1 MAIDQS
7 QLTAALNAI
16 VEPELGLPLGSLGLL
31 REVKSRRRRVRI
43 ELALPVAAWPGSDEL
58 ADEVHRVARAVPGVE
73 EIEFD
78 LTVMRDDERAALR
91 VTLRQHMFGVT
102 TDQLARG
109 PGRPKP
115 MTATAMVATATG
127 TGESPRRRPSSCS
140 RTRPPA
146 SSGSPRAKG
155 GVGKSTV
162 TVNLAVALARAGHSV
177 GLLDADVYG
186 FSVPKMLGTDHDPI
200 ILGDVVIP
208 TSAHGVKCLSMG
220 YFVPDDQPV
229 IWRGPMLHKAIQQ
242 FLTDAFWGQPDFLL
256 VDMPPGTGDVALTL
270 ADVMPR
276 AEIIVVTTPQAA
288 AQRVAQR
295 SAFAARR
302 LKLSVR
308 GVVENMSWFTGD
320 DGTRYE
326 LFGAGGGDTL
336 AADLGIPLLGK
347 VPLVAAVRQG
357 ADEGRPIV
365 AVDPQSETAQ
375 AFIAIADRS
384 GLPRP
389 GPRLPQGAQP
399 ALTRFCSGGPRGA
412 AFTARGTGRYRGG
425 GAQGGTDGRGPD
437 T

>member
-1 MAIDQS
+1 MAIDHVE
-7 QLTAALNAI
+7 LAAALGAI
-16 VEPELGLPLGSLGLL
+16 VEPELGLPLDGIGVL
-31 REVKSRRRRVRI
+31 REVKVRRRRARI

-58 ADEVHRVARAVPGVE
+58 ADEVHRVALAVPGVE

-91 VTLRQHMFGVT
+91 VTLRQNMFGVQVEADEDEDVSGAAEGHGGHQGHAHGAEAAVPVFLQPDAT
-102 TDQLARG
+102 TRVIG
-109 PGRPKP
+109 
-115 MTATAMVATATG
+115 V
-127 TGESPRRRPSSCS
+127 
-140 RTRPPA
+140 
-146 SSGSPRAKG
+146 SSGKG

-242 FLTDAFWGQPDFLL
+242 FLTDAYWGEPDFLL

-276 AEIIVVTTPQAA
+276 AEIIVVTTPQPA

-326 LFGAGGGDTL
+326 LFGAGGGATL

-357 ADEGRPIV
+357 ADEGHPIV
-365 AVDPQSETAQ
+365 AVEPESETAQ
-375 AFIAIADRS
+375 AFIAIADR
-384 GLPRP
+384 LAAL
-389 GPRLPQGAQP
+389 GP
-399 ALTRFCSGGPRGA
+399 
-412 AFTARGTGRYRGG
+412 ARVYRKELSL
-425 GAQGGTDGRGPD
+425 R
-437 T
+437 

>member
-7 QLTAALNAI
+7 ELESALGAI
-16 VEPELGLPLGSLGLL
+16 VEPELGLPLGTLGML
-31 REVKSRRRRVRI
+31 REVKIRRRRVRI

-78 LTVMRDDERAALR
+78 LTVMHDHERAALR
-91 VTLRQHMFGVT
+91 GTLRKNMAG
-102 TDQLARG
+102 
-109 PGRPKP
+109 
-115 MTATAMVATATG
+115 ATAAEDEADEGDDDDGHGHGHAHGTPAAAAAFLLPDAT
-127 TGESPRRRPSSCS
+127 
-140 RTRPPA
+140 TRVIGV
-146 SSGSPRAKG
+146 SSGKG

-162 TVNLAVALARAGHSV
+162 TVNLAIALAQAGHSV

-242 FLTDAFWGQPDFLL
+242 FLTDAYWGEPDFVLI
-256 VDMPPGTGDVALTL
+256 DMPPGTGDVALTL
-270 ADVMPR
+270 AEVMPK
-276 AEIIVVTTPQAA
+276 AEIIVVTTPQPA

-326 LFGAGGGDTL
+326 LFGSGGGATL
-336 AADLGIPLLGK
+336 AADLGIPLLGR
-347 VPLVAAVRQG
+347 VPLVNAVRQG
-357 ADEGRPIV
+357 GDEGRPIV

-375 AFIAIADRS
+375 AFVAIADRLAS
-384 GLPRP
+384 L
-389 GPRLPQGAQP
+389 GP
-399 ALTRFCSGGPRGA
+399 
-412 AFTARGTGRYRGG
+412 ARVYRKELSL
-425 GAQGGTDGRGPD
+425 R
-437 T
+437 

>member
-7 QLTAALNAI
+7 QLGEALNAI
-16 VEPELGLPLGSLGLL
+16 VEPEIGLPLGTLGLL
-31 REVKSRRRRVRI
+31 RSVQTRRRRIRI

-78 LTVMRDDERAALR
+78 LTVMTDDERAALR
-91 VTLRQHMFGVT
+91 VTLRRHMFGVSAAAEEPEDEPEADDGHGGHGHAGHAHAADAATPVFLQPDST
-102 TDQLARG
+102 TRVIG
-109 PGRPKP
+109 
-115 MTATAMVATATG
+115 V
-127 TGESPRRRPSSCS
+127 
-140 RTRPPA
+140 
-146 SSGSPRAKG
+146 SSGKG

-242 FLTDAFWGQPDFLL
+242 FLTDAYWGQPDFVLI
-256 VDMPPGTGDVALTL
+256 DMPPGTGDVALTL
-270 ADVMPR
+270 AEVMPR
-276 AEIIVVTTPQAA
+276 AEIIVVTTPQPA

-326 LFGAGGGDTL
+326 LFGAGGGATL
-336 AADLGIPLLGK
+336 AADLGIPLLGS

-375 AFIAIADRS
+375 AFIAIAERLAS
-384 GLPRP
+384 L
-389 GPRLPQGAQP
+389 GP
-399 ALTRFCSGGPRGA
+399 
-412 AFTARGTGRYRGG
+412 ARVYRKELSL
-425 GAQGGTDGRGPD
+425 R
-437 T
+437 

>member
-1 MAIDQS
+1 MAIDQQ
-7 QLTAALNAI
+7 QLTSALNAI
-16 VEPELGLPLGSLGLL
+16 VEPELGLPLGGLGLL
-31 REVKSRRRRVRI
+31 REVKVRRRRARI

-91 VTLRQHMFGVT
+91 VTLRRHMFGVT
-102 TDQLARG
+102 ADQLRDDPDDEAADDHGHGHGGHGHGGG
-109 PGRPKP
+109 PE
-115 MTATAMVATATG
+115 ATPVFLQPDST
-127 TGESPRRRPSSCS
+127 
-140 RTRPPA
+140 TRVIGV
-146 SSGSPRAKG
+146 SSGKG

-242 FLTDAFWGQPDFLL
+242 FLTDAFWGQPDFVL

-326 LFGAGGGDTL
+326 LFGAGGGATL
-336 AADLGIPLLGK
+336 AADLGIPLLGQ

-375 AFIAIADRS
+375 AFIAIADRLAS
-384 GLPRP
+384 L
-389 GPRLPQGAQP
+389 GP
-399 ALTRFCSGGPRGA
+399 
-412 AFTARGTGRYRGG
+412 ARVYRKELSL
-425 GAQGGTDGRGPD
+425 R
-437 T
+437 

>member
-1 MAIDQS
+1 MGIDQP
-7 QLTAALNAI
+7 QLEAALGAI
-16 VEPELGLPLGSLGLL
+16 VEPELGLQLSGTGML
-31 REVKSRRRRVRI
+31 REVKVRRRRARI

-58 ADEVHRVARAVPGVE
+58 ADEVHRVAMAVPGVE

-78 LTVMRDDERAALR
+78 LTVMRDDERVALR
-91 VTLRQHMFGVT
+91 RDMFGVAE
-102 TDQLARG
+102 TDELEDAPADG
-109 PGRPKP
+109 HEGHGHSHAAAA
-115 MTATAMVATATG
+115 ATPVFLQPDSATRVIG
-127 TGESPRRRPSSCS
+127 V
-140 RTRPPA
+140 
-146 SSGSPRAKG
+146 SSGKG

-162 TVNLAVALARAGHSV
+162 TVNLAVALAKSGHRV

-242 FLTDAFWGQPDFLL
+242 FLTDAYWGQPDFLL

-270 ADVMPR
+270 AEVMPR
-276 AEIIVVTTPQAA
+276 AEIIVVTTPQPA

-326 LFGAGGGDTL
+326 LFGAGGGETL
-336 AADLGIPLLGK
+336 AADLGIPLLGQ
-347 VPLVAAVRQG
+347 VPLVPAVRQG

-365 AVDPQSETAQ
+365 AVEPQSETAQ
-375 AFIAIADRS
+375 AFIAIAERLAS
-384 GLPRP
+384 L
-389 GPRLPQGAQP
+389 GP
-399 ALTRFCSGGPRGA
+399 
-412 AFTARGTGRYRGG
+412 ARVYRKELSL
-425 GAQGGTDGRGPD
+425 R
-437 T
+437 

>member
-1 MAIDQS
+1 MGIDQP
-7 QLTAALNAI
+7 QLEASLGAI
-16 VEPELGLPLGSLGLL
+16 VEPELGLPLGATGML
-31 REVKSRRRRVRI
+31 REVKARRRRARI

-58 ADEVHRVARAVPGVE
+58 ADEVHRVAMAVPGVE

-91 VTLRQHMFGVT
+91 VALRRHMFGV
-102 TDQLARG
+102 A
-109 PGRPKP
+109 
-115 MTATAMVATATG
+115 
-127 TGESPRRRPSSCS
+127 ESDELEEAPADGHESHGHAHAPAANTPVFLQPDSS
-140 RTRPPA
+140 TRVIGV
-146 SSGSPRAKG
+146 SSGKG

-162 TVNLAVALARAGHSV
+162 TVNLAVALAKSGHRV

-270 ADVMPR
+270 AEVMPR
-276 AEIIVVTTPQAA
+276 AEIIVVTTPQPA

-326 LFGAGGGDTL
+326 LFGAGGGETL

-347 VPLVAAVRQG
+347 VPLVTAVRQG

-365 AVDPQSETAQ
+365 AEAPESETAQ
-375 AFIAIADRS
+375 AFIAIAERLAS
-384 GLPRP
+384 L
-389 GPRLPQGAQP
+389 GP
-399 ALTRFCSGGPRGA
+399 
-412 AFTARGTGRYRGG
+412 ARVYRKELSL
-425 GAQGGTDGRGPD
+425 R
-437 T
+437 

>member
-7 QLTAALNAI
+7 QLTAALDAI
-16 VEPELGLPLGSLGLL
+16 VEPELGLPLGKIGLL
-31 REVKSRRRRVRI
+31 REVRARRRRVRI

-58 ADEVHRVARAVPGVE
+58 ADEVHRVVLAVPGVE

-78 LTVMRDDERAALR
+78 LTVMHDDERAALR
-91 VTLRQHMFGVT
+91 VALRQEMFGVT
-102 TDQLARG
+102 REQMEDEPEADDGHAGHDHGNGHGHDHEAETTVPVFLQPDS
-109 PGRPKP
+109 
-115 MTATAMVATATG
+115 T
-127 TGESPRRRPSSCS
+127 
-140 RTRPPA
+140 TRVIGV
-146 SSGSPRAKG
+146 SSGKG

-162 TVNLAVALARAGHSV
+162 TVNLAIALARAGHSV

-276 AEIIVVTTPQAA
+276 AEIIVVTTPQPA

-326 LFGAGGGDTL
+326 IFGAGGGETL
-336 AADLGIPLLGK
+336 AADLGIPLLGR

-357 ADEGRPIV
+357 ADEGRPVV
-365 AVDPQSETAQ
+365 AVDRGSETAQ
-375 AFIAIADRS
+375 SVIAIADRLAS
-384 GLPRP
+384 L
-389 GPRLPQGAQP
+389 GP
-399 ALTRFCSGGPRGA
+399 
-412 AFTARGTGRYRGG
+412 ARVYRKELSL
-425 GAQGGTDGRGPD
+425 R
-437 T
+437 